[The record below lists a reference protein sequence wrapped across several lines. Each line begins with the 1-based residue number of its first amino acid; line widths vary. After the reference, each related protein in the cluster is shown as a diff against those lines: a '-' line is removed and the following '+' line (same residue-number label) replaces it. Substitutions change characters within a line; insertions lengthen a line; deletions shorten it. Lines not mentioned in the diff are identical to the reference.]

1 MEKNILEYVKEVR
14 GLLAGQELLGAQTAR
29 AAALQEKL
37 EDQSLVVSVI
47 GQFKRGKSCLVNAL
61 LGEDILPTGIVPITS
76 AATKMR
82 YGKPSCCVRFFNGV
96 VKPVSEDQLG
106 AYINEQENPGNA
118 LGVESVDMT
127 AEADF
132 LKDGLTL
139 VDTPGIGS
147 YHKNNTDAAYAFI
160 RESDAVVFLL
170 SVDSPINEIEIDIL
184 RNTKEYAAKFFFAVN
199 KIDTIGEADRKAY
212 VSYCK
217 SLLGMLM
224 GVDDVALFPISAL
237 TGEGLDAL
245 KTELNVNLRAKV
257 REILEESARL
267 KLKDVCGSALS
278 QIELYWKVLLMPP
291 AQLKGCLTDFKNYLA
306 ALPEETAKTV
316 HELEADRDI
325 IIPGLE
331 ETLKVKL
338 NEYKMGLSGRVTEV
352 FGMDYH
358 YELPELR
365 EGDPTQTGAENR
377 GGWRLASE
385 LGREYLE
392 ETARLAEELG
402 RTIDE
407 VLMYRESD
415 TVAVVNRIYTLNKL
429 TRTLKR
435 IRRIL
440 EGTEEENPAPS
451 THPIKMTDLCP

>member
-1 MEKNILEYVKEVR
+1 MERNILEYVKETR
-14 GLLAGQELLGAQTAR
+14 ELLATSEILGAQTAR

-37 EDQSLVVSVI
+37 ENQSITVSVI

-76 AATKMR
+76 AATKIR
-82 YGKPSCCVRFFNGV
+82 YGKPSCSVRFFNGV
-96 VKPVSEDQLG
+96 VKPVSEAELSH
-106 AYINEQENPGNA
+106 YINEQENPGNL
-118 LGVESVDMT
+118 LGVDCVDMT
-127 AEADF
+127 AESDF
-132 LKDGLTL
+132 LKDGLTF

-160 RESDAVVFLL
+160 KESDAVIFML

-199 KIDTIGEADRKAY
+199 KIDTIGDADREAY
-212 VSYCK
+212 INYCRN
-217 SLLGMLM
+217 LLCTLM
-224 GVDDVALFPISAL
+224 GVDDVVLFPISAKEG
-237 TGEGLDAL
+237 TGLEDL
-245 KTELNVNLRAKV
+245 KTALNRDLRAKV

-267 KLKDVCGSALS
+267 KLKDIISQALS

-291 AQLKGCLTDFKNYLA
+291 AQLRGSLA
-306 ALPEETAKTV
+306 DLKTMLADAGEETAKTV

-338 NEYKMGLSGRVTEV
+338 NEFKMQLSEGVTRI

-358 YELPELR
+358 YELPSLK
-365 EGDPTQTGAENR
+365 EGEESKDGY
-377 GGWRLASE
+377 RLASE

-392 ETARLAEELG
+392 ETAALREDLDK
-402 RTIDE
+402 TIND
-407 VLMYRESD
+407 VLMYRNND
-415 TVAVVNRIYTLNKL
+415 AVDVVNRIYTLNKL

-435 IRRIL
+435 TQRIL
-440 EGTEEENPAPS
+440 QGMEEENPAPS
-451 THPIKMTDLCP
+451 NHPIKMTNLCP

>member
-1 MEKNILEYVKEVR
+1 MERNILEYVRETKE
-14 GLLAGQELLGAQTAR
+14 LLATSEILGAQTAR

-37 EDQSLVVSVI
+37 EDQSITVSVI

-76 AATKMR
+76 AATKIR
-82 YGKPSCCVRFFNGV
+82 YGQPSCSVRFFNGV
-96 VKPVSEDQLG
+96 VKQVDEAELPH
-106 AYINEQENPGNA
+106 YINEQENPGNL
-118 LGVESVDMT
+118 LGVDCVDMT
-127 AEADF
+127 TLSDF
-132 LKDGLTL
+132 LKDGLTF

-160 RESDAVVFLL
+160 KESDAVIFML

-199 KIDTIGEADRKAY
+199 KIDTIGASDRAAY
-212 VSYCK
+212 VSYCR
-217 SLLGMLM
+217 SLLAMLM
-224 GVDDVALFPISAL
+224 DTDEVVLYPISAL

-245 KTELNVNLRAKV
+245 KEALNVGLRAKV

-267 KLKDVCGSALS
+267 KLKDICGSALS
-278 QIELYWKVLLMPP
+278 QVELYWKVLLMPP
-291 AQLKGCLTDFKNYLA
+291 VQLKGCLTDFKAYLA
-306 ALPEETAKTV
+306 SLPEETGRTV

-338 NEYKMGLSGRVTEV
+338 NEYKMALSEQVTEV

-365 EGDPTQTGAENR
+365 EEAAGEGGH

-385 LGREYLE
+385 LGDEYLA
-392 ETARLAEELG
+392 ETRRLAEELE
-402 RTIDE
+402 RTIDD
-407 VLMYRESD
+407 VLMYRNND
-415 TVAVVNRIYTLNKL
+415 TVAVVNRIYSLNKL

-440 EGTEEENPAPS
+440 EGTEEENPGPS
-451 THPIKMTDLCP
+451 THAIKMTNLCP

>member
-1 MEKNILEYVKEVR
+1 MERNILEYVKET
-14 GLLAGQELLGAQTAR
+14 QELMATSEILGAQTAR
-29 AAALQEKL
+29 AAALREKL
-37 EDQSLVVSVI
+37 EDQSITVSVI

-76 AATKMR
+76 AATKIR
-82 YGKPSCCVRFFNGV
+82 YGEPSCSVRFFNGV
-96 VKPVSEDQLG
+96 VKQVDEQELSR
-106 AYINEQENPGNA
+106 YINEQENPGNA
-118 LGVESVDMT
+118 LGVDCVDMT
-127 AEADF
+127 ALSDF
-132 LKDGLTL
+132 LKDGMTL

-160 RESDAVVFLL
+160 RESDAVIFML

-199 KIDTIGEADRKAY
+199 KIDTIGDADRQAY
-212 VSYCK
+212 ISYCRN
-217 SLLGMLM
+217 LLCTLM
-224 GVDDVALFPISAL
+224 GVEDVVLFPISAK
-237 TGEGLDAL
+237 EGLGLDEL
-245 KTELNVNLRAKV
+245 KTALNEDLRAQV

-267 KLKDVCGSALS
+267 KLKDTIASALS

-291 AQLKGCLTDFKNYLA
+291 AQLQGSLTDLKNMLA
-306 ALPEETAKTV
+306 DLGEETAATV

-338 NEYKMGLSGRVTEV
+338 NEFKMHLSSEVTRI

-358 YELPELR
+358 YELPELK
-365 EGDPTQTGAENR
+365 EGETAGNAY
-377 GGWRLASE
+377 RLASE

-392 ETARLAEELG
+392 ETQELREDLD
-402 RTIDE
+402 RTIND
-407 VLMYRESD
+407 VLMYRND
-415 TVAVVNRIYTLNKL
+415 DAVDVVNRIYSLNKL

-435 IRRIL
+435 TQRIL
-440 EGTEEENPAPS
+440 QGAEEENPAPS
-451 THPIKMTDLCP
+451 THPIQMTNLCP